1 MTTADPVILV
11 YAIRY
16 APGRLT
22 YAASDVRRAV
32 EANLDAMPQRD
43 RALMAD
49 ETRTAIREDRL
60 TTVGERDEWAD
71 LAERLE
77 ATLPPALVRSGR

>member
-1 MTTADPVILV
+1 MITADPAILV
-11 YAIRY
+11 YAFRY
-16 APGRLT
+16 ALGRLT

-32 EANLDAMPQRD
+32 EANFDAMPQRD

-49 ETRTAIREDRL
+49 EILAAIREGRL
-60 TTVGERDEWAD
+60 TTAGERDEWAD

-77 ATLPPALVRSGR
+77 ATLPAALVRSGR

>member
-1 MTTADPVILV
+1 MITADPAILV
-11 YAIRY
+11 DAFRY
-16 APGRLT
+16 ALGRLT

-49 ETRTAIREDRL
+49 EIRTAIREDRL
-60 TTVGERDEWAD
+60 TTADDRDDWQKLAD
-71 LAERLE
+71 RIE

>member
-1 MTTADPVILV
+1 MITADPAILV
-11 YAIRY
+11 YAFRY
-16 APGRLT
+16 ALGRLT

-49 ETRTAIREDRL
+49 EIRRALLEGRL
-60 TTVGERDEWAD
+60 SAAEGDEWAD
-71 LAERLE
+71 LAERLD

>member
-1 MTTADPVILV
+1 MITADPAILV
-11 YAIRY
+11 YAFRY
-16 APGRLT
+16 ALGRLT

-32 EANLDAMPQRD
+32 EANLDRMPERD
-43 RALMAD
+43 RALVAD
-49 ETRTAIREDRL
+49 EIRTALREGRL
-60 TTVGERDEWAD
+60 SAAEGDEWAA